1 MSSAGAPAPA
11 GEQGD
16 PWPRLGPRRGLF
28 AALAAALAG
37 LFALSLGFGSVSIPL
52 DAVAAILWDEAGQ
65 KASWSHI
72 VHAIRLPRALT
83 AVLAGAALSASGLQ
97 MQTLFRN
104 PLADPFI
111 LGISAGASLGVALV
125 VLGTGVTGGGL
136 LAGLGLLGQA
146 GVVAA
151 AVAGAALVLGLV
163 MLVGRRLQNAMT
175 LLILGLMFG
184 YLTGALVSVLLYFS
198 IPEQVQ
204 TYVLWTFGSFG
215 AVTWGQLAILA
226 PVVLAGLG
234 IAGLLVKPLN
244 ALLLGETYARS
255 MGLDARRARLWI
267 IASAA
272 LLAGAVTAYCGP
284 IGFLGVAVPHLCR
297 ALFDTSDHRVLLP
310 ATLLLGAML
319 ALSADLA
326 ARLPGSEAT
335 LPLNAVTAL
344 IGAPVVTWI
353 ILRRRN
359 LRQAFA
365 A

>member
-1 MSSAGAPAPA
+1 MTTSSTSTGQTAT
-11 GEQGD
+11 
-16 PWPRLGPRRGLF
+16 WPGRGPRWGLF
-28 AALAAALAG
+28 LAMAAAAAG
-37 LFALSLGFGSVSIPL
+37 FFALSLVSGSVSIPL
-52 DAVAAILWDEAGQ
+52 DAVVSILWGETGQ
-65 KASWSHI
+65 KPSWSHI
-72 VHAIRLPRALT
+72 IHDIRLPRALT
-83 AVLAGAALSASGLQ
+83 ALLAGAALSTSGLQ

-125 VLGTGVTGGGL
+125 VLGSGVTGAGL
-136 LAGLGLLGQA
+136 LAGLGLLGQI
-146 GVVAA
+146 GVVGA
-151 AVAGAALVLGLV
+151 AVAGAAAVLGLV
-163 MLVGRRLQNAMT
+163 LFVGRRVQNTMT

-184 YLTGALVSVLLYFS
+184 YLTSALVSVLLYFS

-215 AVTWGQLAILA
+215 AVSWGLLTYLA
-226 PVVLAGLG
+226 PVVVAGLG
-234 IAGLLVKPLN
+234 ISVLMVKPLN

-255 MGLDARRARLWI
+255 MGLGARRARLWV

-297 ALFDTSDHRVLLP
+297 ALFNTSDHRVLLP
-310 ATLLLGAML
+310 ACVLLGGML
-319 ALSADLA
+319 ALAADLV

>member
-1 MSSAGAPAPA
+1 M
-11 GEQGD
+11 
-16 PWPRLGPRRGLF
+16 
-28 AALAAALAG
+28 AAALVG
-37 LFALSLGFGSVSIPL
+37 FFALSLGVGSVSIPL
-52 DAVAAILWDEAGQ
+52 DAVVEILWDDVDQ
-65 KASWSHI
+65 KRSWSHI
-72 VHAIRLPRALT
+72 IHAIRLPRALT

-125 VLGTGVTGGGL
+125 VLATGVTGAGL
-136 LAGLGLLGQA
+136 LVGLGFLGHV
-146 GVVAA
+146 GVVVAA
-151 AVAGAALVLGLV
+151 VVGAAVVLGLV
-163 MLVGRRLQNAMT
+163 LLVGRRVQNNMT

-184 YLTGALVSVLLYFS
+184 YLTGAIVSVLLYFS

-215 AVTWGQLAILA
+215 AVTWGQLAFLA

-234 IAGLLVKPLN
+234 IAVLLVKPLN

-255 MGLDARRARLWI
+255 MGLGIRRVRLWI

-297 ALFDTSDHRVLLP
+297 ALFNTSDHRVLLP
-310 ATLLLGAML
+310 ASVLLGAVL
-319 ALSADLA
+319 ALIADLV
-326 ARLPGSEAT
+326 ARLPGSQAT

-353 ILRRRN
+353 ILRRRD

-365 A
+365 S

>member
-1 MSSAGAPAPA
+1 MPAPPSNA
-11 GEQGD
+11 AHEP
-16 PWPRLGPRRGLF
+16 PWPRPGPRRGLF
-28 AALAAALAG
+28 AGMAAALLG
-37 LFALSLGFGSVSIPL
+37 FFALSLGAGSVSIPL
-52 DAVAAILWDEAGQ
+52 DSVIAILWDGAGE
-65 KASWSHI
+65 KASWTHI
-72 VHAIRLPRALT
+72 IHSIRLPRALT

-125 VLGTGVTGGGL
+125 VLGTGVTGAGL
-136 LAGLGLLGQA
+136 LAGLGVLGQA

-163 MLVGRRLQNAMT
+163 LLAGRRLQHVMT

-215 AVTWGQLAILA
+215 AVTWGQLAVLA

-255 MGLDARRARLWI
+255 MGLGTRPARLWI

-284 IGFLGVAVPHLCR
+284 IGFVGVAVPHLCR
-297 ALFDTSDHRVLLP
+297 ALFNTSDHRALLP
-310 ATLLLGAML
+310 ACLLCGGTL
-319 ALSADLA
+319 ALAADLL
-326 ARLPGSEAT
+326 ARLPGSQAT

-344 IGAPVVTWI
+344 IGAPAVTWI
-353 ILRRRN
+353 ILRRRT
-359 LRQAFA
+359 LRQSFA
-365 A
+365 G